1 MLKFEKGGNKGRN
14 GHLKFTCILFNVR
27 GGRGGEECASV
38 GGVLVSFRE

>member
-1 MLKFEKGGNKGRN
+1 MLKFEKGGDKGRN

-27 GGRGGEECASV
+27 GGRGEECGSV